1 MGQSTTLVI
10 VIVAL
15 AVGVAALW
23 MYRRGSATPKR
34 SKSEK
39 SAPKKNQA
47 EQWGVRIATPARER
61 ACPQVRD
68 LLGREFELAK
78 KPPLPVP
85 DCPFAHECQC
95 HYVKL
100 FDRRRHERR
109 SHQDRRQ
116 AQRFDKDSVPRRSG
130 KDRRRGQVEWAEP
143 ERD

>member
-1 MGQSTTLVI
+1 MAQSTTLVI
-10 VIVAL
+10 VIVAI

-23 MYRRGSATPKR
+23 TYRRRSATLKR

-39 SAPKKNQA
+39 SAPKKTPKKNQA

-109 SHQDRRQ
+109 SHQDRRE
-116 AQRFDKDSVPRRSG
+116 AQRFDKDSVLRRSG
-130 KDRRRGQVEWAEP
+130 KDRRKG
-143 ERD
+143 

>member
-10 VIVAL
+10 V
-15 AVGVAALW
+15 VAAIVVGLTVLW
-23 MYRRGSATPKR
+23 IYRRRSARPKR
-34 SKSEK
+34 SAGEK

-47 EQWGVRIATPARER
+47 EQWGVRIAAPARER

-78 KPPLPVP
+78 KPSLPVP
-85 DCPFAHECQC
+85 DCPFAHDCQC

-100 FDRRRHERR
+100 FDRRRRERR
-109 SHQDRRQ
+109 SNQDRRQ
-116 AQRFDKDSVPRRSG
+116 AQRFDKDSVPRRAG
-130 KDRRRGQVEWAEP
+130 RDRRKGQVEWAEP